1 MAGYFLDRRRRAHL
15 PMLEPVGHRVDAR
28 KKVLPD
34 SYLTLHYR
42 VALAAN
48 GSGGD
53 VEVRDIVSTFEGKP
67 ATLQLGAGQLAPALE
82 ARLVGLAEG
91 DHAVFELEAGVA
103 FGMRNR
109 ELIRR
114 VSGALLDAESGED
127 AHYCAG
133 DVVEFNAP
141 GGARYAGIFMER
153 DDTHALFDFNHP
165 LAGQPVRFE
174 AEIIGVL

>member
-1 MAGYFLDRRRRAHL
+1 MQ
-15 PMLEPVGHRVDAR
+15 EPVQHRVDAG

-42 VALAAN
+42 VALASS
-48 GSGGD
+48 GSEAG
-53 VEVRDIVSTFEGKP
+53 VEVRNIVSTFEVKP

-82 ARLVGLAEG
+82 ARLLGLAEG
-91 DHAVFELEAGVA
+91 QRAVFELEAGVA
-103 FGMRNR
+103 FGTRNR
-109 ELIRR
+109 DLIRR
-114 VSGALLDAESGED
+114 VSGDLLDAESGVGAE
-127 AHYCAG
+127 YSAG

-141 GGARYAGIFMER
+141 GGARYAGVFMER

-174 AEIIGVL
+174 AEIIGIL

>member
-1 MAGYFLDRRRRAHL
+1 
-15 PMLEPVGHRVDAR
+15 MLEPAGSVDAK

-42 VALAAN
+42 VALPSN
-48 GSGGD
+48 GNDGD
-53 VEVRDIVSTFEGKP
+53 VEVRDIVSTFVGKP

-82 ARLVGLAEG
+82 ARLVGLSEG
-91 DHAVFELEAGVA
+91 DHALFDLEAGAA
-103 FGMRNR
+103 FGPRNR
-109 ELIRR
+109 DLIRR
-114 VSGALLDAESGED
+114 VSCALLDAESG
-127 AHYCAG
+127 AGAQYSAG

-141 GGARYAGIFMER
+141 GGARYAGVFIER

-174 AEIIGVL
+174 AEIIGIL